1 MIRIIGAGHTIKL
14 PTSRAEIAALIPHQG
29 NMCLLE
35 CVESCDENGII
46 CTTTTHR
53 LSDHPLL
60 RDDSL
65 AAIHLCEY
73 GAQAM
78 AVHGGLMAQAE
89 GKIAKPG
96 LLIALRDV
104 KLSTATVDPSIEI
117 LRVVAERI
125 SANDTAWQYE
135 FSVSAPGVPL
145 ASGRAMVMTK
155 DASL

>member
-1 MIRIIGAGHTIKL
+1 
-14 PTSRAEIAALIPHQG
+14 
-29 NMCLLE
+29 MCLLE
-35 CVESCDENGII
+35 SVESWDENGIV
-46 CTTTTHR
+46 CSTTTHR
-53 LSDHPLL
+53 SLNHPLQ
-60 RDDSL
+60 RNGSL

-78 AVHGGLMAQAE
+78 AVHGGLMAQAD

-104 KLSTATVDPSIEI
+104 KLSAASVDSSIEI
-117 LRVVAERI
+117 LRVVAKRL

-135 FSVSAPGVPL
+135 FSVSGPGAPL

-155 DASL
+155 ISGL